1 MNQKL
6 LTGAVAA
13 MAFLLPSTAMGQ
25 TADFNIIPQPQQ
37 VVADASAPFTLNSN
51 TVIYVQT
58 NSQDMKRNATM
69 LASYIQEATGIRPTI
84 GKLVKGNPA
93 IILSIDKT
101 ISNAE
106 GYRLNSDAKQIRIAG
121 ASAAGV
127 FYGIQ
132 TLRKSLP
139 LCNGKATQVS
149 IPAVHITDAPR
160 FAYRGTHL
168 DVSRHF
174 VTADSI
180 RQFIDML
187 ALHNI
192 NRFHWHLTDDQGW
205 RSEIKKYPLLTR
217 MGAKREQTVIGHDTG
232 KYDGIRYDG
241 FYTQQQIRDIVKY
254 AADRYI
260 TIVPEIDLPGHM
272 QAALAAYPEL
282 GCTGGPYKVWQKWGI
297 SDDVLCA
304 GNDKVLAFIDNVLK
318 EVTQLFPSKYIH
330 VGGDECPKVRW
341 KDCPKC
347 QARIKA
353 LHLEAKDGHSAEER
367 LQSYVITH
375 ASNYL
380 KSLGRNTIG
389 WDEILEGGLAEGA
402 TVMSWRGEAGGIAAA
417 KQNHDVVMTPNSY
430 LYFDYYQSLDKA
442 NEPQAIGGYLPLQR
456 VYSYEPMPEELTAEE
471 ARHIIGVQAN
481 IWTEYMPTFKHMQ
494 YMALPRVAALSEVQ
508 WTQPQLKDYTDFT
521 NRLIGLTHLYDRL
534 GYNYAKHLYNVN
546 IHIDSDT
553 KWQELV
559 VHMTTAG
566 DAEIRYTLDGSLPT
580 ASSTLY
586 TGAIHLQKSAKIR
599 AAAFRNG
606 KSSSVT
612 AQDVT
617 FNKATACPVKLLQP
631 THKSYTFNGGA
642 ALTDGLVGDKGF
654 GTGRWLGFSGNDLEA
669 VIDLKKPTEVS
680 SVSLNTCVDKGS
692 WIFDARNIEVSLS
705 TDGVNFTS
713 VAKHSLPAMEKN
725 SADNINTY
733 ELKFSQT
740 KARYIKVYAT
750 SEHNIP
756 DWHSGKGKP
765 AFLFVD
771 EISVKYKS
779 KQHAPKGQKHIA
791 QGNALR

>member
-1 MNQKL
+1 
-6 LTGAVAA
+6 

-37 VVADASAPFTLNSN
+37 VVADASAPFVLNVN
-51 TVIYVQT
+51 TVICLQA
-58 NSQDMKRNATM
+58 NSQDMKRNANM
-69 LASYIQEATGIRPTI
+69 LASYIQQATGIRPTI
-84 GKLVKGNPA
+84 GKLTKGCTA
-93 IILSIDKT
+93 IVLSINKN

-106 GYRLNSDAKQIRIAG
+106 GYTLDTNAKQIRIDG

-139 LCNGKATQVS
+139 LCNGKAAQVS
-149 IPAVHITDAPR
+149 IPAVHIADAPR

-205 RSEIKKYPLLTR
+205 RIEIKKYPLLTAI
-217 MGAKREQTVIGHDTG
+217 GSKRAQTVIGHNSG
-232 KYDGIRYDG
+232 KYDGKPYSG
-241 FYTQQQIRDIVKY
+241 YYTQKEIREIVKY

-282 GCTGGPYKVWQKWGI
+282 GCTGGPYKVWEIWGI

-304 GNDKVLAFIDNVLK
+304 GNDKTMKFIDDVLK
-318 EVTQLFPSKYIH
+318 EVVGLFPSKYIH

-375 ASNYL
+375 ATKFL
-380 KSLGRNTIG
+380 KSLGRNIIG

-402 TVMSWRGEAGGIAAA
+402 TVMSWRGESGGIAAA
-417 KQNHDVVMTPNSY
+417 KQNHDVIMTPNTY

-442 NEPQAIGGYLPLQR
+442 NEPDAIGGYLPLER
-456 VYSYEPMPEELTAEE
+456 VYSYEPMPKELTADE

-481 IWTEYMPTFKHMQ
+481 IWTEYMPTFKQMQ
-494 YMALPRVAALSEVQ
+494 YMGLPRIAALSEVQ
-508 WTQPQLKDYTDFT
+508 WNQPQLKNYTDFS
-521 NRLIGLTHLYDRL
+521 NRLVGLTNIYDRL
-534 GYNYAKHLYNVN
+534 GYNYAKQLYNVN
-546 IHIDSDT
+546 IHIDTDT
-553 KWQELV
+553 KWREIV
-559 VHMTTAG
+559 VHMTTVG
-566 DAEIRYTLDGSLPT
+566 DAEIRYTLDGSQPT

-599 AAAFRNG
+599 AAAFRND
-606 KSSSVT
+606 KRSNVSS
-612 AQDVT
+612 QDVV

-631 THKSYTFNGGA
+631 THKNYTYNGGA
-642 ALTDGLVGDKGF
+642 TLTDGLVGDKGF

-669 VIDLKKPTEVS
+669 VIDLKKPTNVS

-692 WIFDARNIEVSLS
+692 WIFDARNIEVSVS
-705 TDGVNFTS
+705 NDGINFTT
-713 VAKHSLPAMEKN
+713 VASHSLPALEKN
-725 SADNINTY
+725 SADGINTY
-733 ELKFSQT
+733 NLEFSQT
-740 KARYIKVYAT
+740 SARYIKVHAT

-771 EISVKYKS
+771 EISVK
-779 KQHAPKGQKHIA
+779 
-791 QGNALR
+791 

>member
-6 LTGAVAA
+6 LTGAIAA

-37 VVADASAPFTLNSN
+37 VVADASAPFVLNAN
-51 TVIYVQT
+51 TVICLQA
-58 NSQDMKRNATM
+58 NSQDMKRNANM
-69 LASYIQEATGIRPTI
+69 LASYIQQATGIRPTI
-84 GKLVKGNPA
+84 GKLTKGCTA
-93 IILSIDKT
+93 IVLSINKN

-106 GYRLNSDAKQIRIAG
+106 GYTLDTNTKQIRIAG

-205 RSEIKKYPLLTR
+205 RIEIKKYPLLTKI
-217 MGAKREQTVIGHDTG
+217 GAKREQTVIGHNTG
-232 KYDGIRYDG
+232 KYDGIPYDG

-442 NEPQAIGGYLPLQR
+442 NEPLAIGGYLPLQR

-617 FNKATACPVKLLQP
+617 FSKATACPVKLLQP

-771 EISVKYKS
+771 EISVK
-779 KQHAPKGQKHIA
+779 
-791 QGNALR
+791 

>member
-6 LTGAVAA
+6 LTGAIAA

-37 VVADASAPFTLNSN
+37 VIADANAPFVLNAN
-51 TVIYVQT
+51 TVICLQT
-58 NSQDMKRNATM
+58 NSQDMKRNASM
-69 LASYIQEATGIRPTI
+69 LASYIKEATGITPTI
-84 GKLVKGNPA
+84 GKFVKGSPA

-106 GYRLNSDAKQIRIAG
+106 GYKLNANAKQISIAG

-139 LCNGKATQVS
+139 LCSGKAAQVS
-149 IPAVHITDAPR
+149 IPAVQITDAPR

-174 VTADSI
+174 VTTDSI

-205 RSEIKKYPLLTR
+205 RIEIKKYPLLTAI
-217 MGAKREQTVIGHDTG
+217 GSKRAQTVIGHNSG
-232 KYDGIRYDG
+232 KYDGKPYSG
-241 FYTQQQIRDIVKY
+241 YYTQKEIREIVKY

-282 GCTGGPYKVWQKWGI
+282 GCTGGPYKVWEIWGI

-304 GNDKVLAFIDNVLK
+304 GNDKTMKFIDDVMK
-318 EVTQLFPSKYIH
+318 EVVGLFPSKYIH

-375 ASNYL
+375 ATKFL
-380 KSLGRNTIG
+380 KSLGRNIIG

-402 TVMSWRGEAGGIAAA
+402 TVMSWRGESGGIAAA
-417 KQNHDVVMTPNSY
+417 KQNHDVIMTPNTY

-442 NEPQAIGGYLPLQR
+442 NEPDAIGGYLPLER
-456 VYSYEPMPEELTAEE
+456 VYSYEPMPKELTADE

-481 IWTEYMPTFKHMQ
+481 IWTEYMPTFKQMQ
-494 YMALPRVAALSEVQ
+494 YMGLPRIAALSEVQ
-508 WTQPQLKDYTDFT
+508 WSQPQLKDYTDFS
-521 NRLIGLTHLYDRL
+521 NRLVGLTRMYDRL

-546 IHIDSDT
+546 IHIDTDT
-553 KWQELV
+553 KWREIV
-559 VHMTTAG
+559 VHMTTVG
-566 DAEIRYTLDGSLPT
+566 DAEIRYTLDGSQPT

-606 KSSSVT
+606 KRSNVSS
-612 AQDVT
+612 QDVV
-617 FNKATACPVKLLQP
+617 FNKATACQVKLLQP
-631 THKSYTFNGGA
+631 THKSYTYNGGA
-642 ALTDGLVGDKGF
+642 TLTDGLVGDKGF
-654 GTGRWLGFSGNDLEA
+654 GTGRWLGFCGNDLEA
-669 VIDLKKPTEVS
+669 VIDLKKPTNVS

-692 WIFDARNIEVSLS
+692 WIFDARNIEVSVS
-705 TDGVNFTS
+705 NDGVNFTS

-756 DWHSGKGKP
+756 EWHSGKGKP

-771 EISVKYKS
+771 EISVK
-779 KQHAPKGQKHIA
+779 
-791 QGNALR
+791 

>member
-58 NSQDMKRNATM
+58 NSQDMKRNANM

-205 RSEIKKYPLLTR
+205 RIEIKKYPLLTKI
-217 MGAKREQTVIGHDTG
+217 GAKREQTVIGHNTG
-232 KYDGIRYDG
+232 KYDGIPYDG

-765 AFLFVD
+765 AVLFVD
-771 EISVKYKS
+771 EISVK
-779 KQHAPKGQKHIA
+779 
-791 QGNALR
+791 